1 MLKDLKENLKYISE
15 IVGMISVTGTLIA
28 IITSTLYDFGY
39 FYSFSVHVW
48 NLPISFSEILKD
60 SVVIFPKLLM
70 IYVLSVIPA
79 GIYISLL
86 LLTKPKSKINYK
98 GIEHLIYIFTF
109 FIVLICFKPSFDI
122 HPGFLF
128 VVLLFFAFIYFYGYF
143 YEKKE
148 EVTIKKIDVIVV
160 LAAIQV
166 ACIFVIVSSGFYE
179 ARFELKEENAY
190 RDCIMFKNETTV
202 NNVKILRVYDKG
214 IVVIKEKNSI
224 DFLYSENIKNYSIHS
239 KSKIFADTIQFI
251 YGINLSKYKKT
262 FIYALN
268 KNKMM
273 CNKIIDFVF
282 SKYNFYLKNC
292 EAGCI
297 I

>member
-1 MLKDLKENLKYISE
+1 MLKDLKEKVKYISE

-70 IYVLSVIPA
+70 IYILSVIPA
-79 GIYISLL
+79 GTYILL
-86 LLTKPKSKINYK
+86 VLFIKPKPKVNYD
-98 GIEHLIYIFTF
+98 GIRYLIYIFTF
-109 FIVLICFKPSFDI
+109 FIVLICFKPSFGI

-128 VVLLFFAFIYFYGYF
+128 VVLMFFAFIYFYGYF
-143 YEKKE
+143 YENTE
-148 EVTIKKIDVIVV
+148 EKTDTILNIIFV
-160 LAAIQV
+160 LATIQV

-190 RDCIMFKNETTV
+190 RDCIMFKDETTV

-273 CNKIIDFVF
+273 FNKIIDFVF
-282 SKYNFYLKNC
+282 SKYDFYLKNC
-292 EAGCI
+292 EAI
-297 I
+297 LH

>member
-1 MLKDLKENLKYISE
+1 MLKDLKEKIKYISE

-70 IYVLSVIPA
+70 IYILSVIPA
-79 GIYISLL
+79 GTYISLL
-86 LLTKPKSKINYK
+86 LLTKPKSIDYK

-128 VVLLFFAFIYFYGYF
+128 VVLLFFTFIYFYGYF

-148 EVTIKKIDVIVV
+148 EVTIKKIDVIFV

-273 CNKIIDFVF
+273 FNKIIDFVL